1 MAQAWLTGESR
12 APKGTDMRFQAFLV
26 VIAGGTATLTGSV
39 LADKSLTL
47 GAGATVCAEF
57 VRTAGPDGLSDG
69 PSLQWVLGYF
79 AGNAAASPK
88 SRRPLP
94 AVEDIAREVLV
105 YCQAHP
111 HGRLVDAATS
121 LFVRK
126 RYCGAAHGC
135 A

>member
-1 MAQAWLTGESR
+1 
-12 APKGTDMRFQAFLV
+12 MRFQTFLV